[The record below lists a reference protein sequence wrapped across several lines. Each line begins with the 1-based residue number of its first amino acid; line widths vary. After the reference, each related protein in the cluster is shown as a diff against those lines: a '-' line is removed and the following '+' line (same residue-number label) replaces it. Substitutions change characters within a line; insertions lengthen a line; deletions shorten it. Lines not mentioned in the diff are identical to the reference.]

1 MDAKGT
7 TYAVTVEA
15 ILAKRYGKYLVRWR
29 GYGPEDDTWEP
40 KKAFDVC
47 PELLLA
53 FEASSPRTATAA
65 PRRSR
70 RMRR

>member
-1 MDAKGT
+1 M
-7 TYAVTVEA
+7 
-15 ILAKRYGKYLVRWR
+15 VRWR

-53 FEASSPRTATAA
+53 FEAEHSKATAA
-65 PRRSR
+65 PRRPR
-70 RMRR
+70 RVRR